1 MRNILLLAL
10 FVFLSANTAMATKA
24 ESKEKKVY
32 FLGKE
37 TDYKLSDFKFFGE
50 SNEPFW
56 GSASDEYEATVDQWP
71 GLYADSNNPTR
82 WQRVIP
88 DDSSIADG
96 APWCTLQF
104 FEKSNDTITVTRNEL
119 TRCAGI
125 LAISAKAGV
134 IPERMK
140 GTLLDYEEYYI
151 FSPQIEHIV
160 LSGKFPEASRTDLIL
175 RTKETNAH
183 SVTDLKIML
192 NEIYARYGYIFTP
205 GGVMDKYFR
214 KQSWYNPQYTNVDA
228 FITETEH
235 ENIKLI
241 KKLLSMESQEK
252 KKLYIENTTSFCK
265 ALEGNDIRY
274 VMDNTSEDLTTGPDN
289 VIGHAGLKRNWE
301 KYRSIMVNGV
311 ENCKRDIESYK
322 RAAFLYVEPINIY
335 YNSFFEF
342 DEQKKKYVLSDV
354 ELEPVCNKQG
364 DTITLS
370 GLLIKRK
377 HLVNSGGGKNEN
389 EDIELKTMD
398 IRCVSGAN
406 MDRREWDRYV
416 KLIISPEIY
425 HDYERV
431 VGNKVTLQ
439 GKLIVTQTMSHM
451 NPLLLDLIGEDK
463 PVINIINIIN
473 VSDVSDALQ

>member
-1 MRNILLLAL
+1 MRNILLLVL

-24 ESKEKKVY
+24 ESTEKKVY

-71 GLYADSNNPTR
+71 GLYTDSNNPTR

-140 GTLLDYEEYYI
+140 GTLLDYEEYYV

-160 LSGKFPEASRTDLIL
+160 LSGKFPEASRTDLHI
-175 RTKETNAH
+175 RTKETRAH
-183 SVTDLKIML
+183 SFDDLKIML
-192 NEIYARYGYIFTP
+192 NEIYARYGYVFTA
-205 GGVMDKYFR
+205 GGVMDQYFR
-214 KQSWYNPQYTNVDA
+214 KKPWYRPQYTNVDA
-228 FITETEH
+228 LITETEH
-235 ENIKLI
+235 GNIKLI
-241 KKLLSMESQEK
+241 KQLLSPESKNK
-252 KKLYIENTTSFCK
+252 KELYIENTTSFCK
-265 ALEGNDIRY
+265 ALEDNNIRY

-342 DEQKKKYVLSDV
+342 DEQKRKYVLSDV

-377 HLVNSGGGKNEN
+377 NLVNGGGGKNAN

-398 IRCVSGAN
+398 IRCVAGAN
-406 MDRREWDRYV
+406 MDQREWDRYV
-416 KLIISPEIY
+416 KLIISPEMY

-451 NPLLLDLIGEDK
+451 TPLLLDLIGEDK
-463 PVINIINIIN
+463 PVIN
-473 VSDVSDALQ
+473 VSDVSDASQ